1 MRIRCSMN
9 MRNLSP
15 EQVLVKCPQCGA
27 WPMSLAPR
35 DDVATFGQLTFKCMK
50 CRRLEVYR
58 IGVGGTLISAP
69 AERR

>member
-1 MRIRCSMN
+1 MRLHCSMN

-27 WPMSLAPR
+27 WPMSLAPQ
-35 DDVATFGQLTFKCMK
+35 DHAFSFGLLSFKCTK

-58 IGVGGTLISAP
+58 VGVGGMLISAP
-69 AERR
+69 AGGR